1 MTQGYIPNE
10 LIEEILDRTDIV
22 ALIESYIP
30 LKRRGRNYVGL
41 CPFHLEDTPSFS
53 VSPEKQMFY
62 CFGCQKGGSALT
74 FVMEY
79 EHLSFF
85 EAAEKLAAR
94 AGVTLPEKQLSPGQ
108 QRARDEKRRLTEI
121 NELAAKYYREQLK
134 HSAVALQYL
143 EKRGIAWRNVAGYST
158 ETVAQHTFALLFY
171 LMEHLPY
178 YDTYVK
184 SGKYMDDVLFTHFE
198 KAFHELNGKTWGIIG
213 MGTIGRRVAD
223 IAGLFG
229 CHVIYYSTTGK
240 NQQKDY
246 ERADWDTL
254 LTKSDIISVHAPLTD
269 ATLGLINAEAFA
281 KMKRSA
287 IFINVGRGPIVVE
300 QDLYEA
306 LENGEI
312 AAAGLDVLKEEPM
325 SKENPL
331 AKIKDSN
338 KLLITPHIAWA
349 SVEARTRL
357 MKIIEKQI
365 KEFFHL

>member
-1 MTQGYIPNE
+1 MKIVFLDAKTIGEDLDLSGYEQLGEVVKYGFSTKEQAAERTKDADVIILNKVPVNE
-10 LIEEILDRTDIV
+10 ETI
-22 ALIESYIP
+22 
-30 LKRRGRNYVGL
+30 
-41 CPFHLEDTPSFS
+41 
-53 VSPEKQMFY
+53 
-62 CFGCQKGGSALT
+62 GGA
-74 FVMEY
+74 
-79 EHLSFF
+79 EHL
-85 EAAEKLAAR
+85 KLVC
-94 AGVTLPEKQLSPGQ
+94 VTATGTDNLDK
-108 QRARDEKRRLTEI
+108 D
-121 NELAAKYYREQLK
+121 
-134 HSAVALQYL
+134 YL

-269 ATLGLINAEAFA
+269 ATLG
-281 KMKRSA
+281 
-287 IFINVGRGPIVVE
+287 PIVVE

-357 MKIIEKQI
+357 MKIIEGQI
-365 KEFFHL
+365 KEFFDL

>member
-1 MTQGYIPNE
+1 MKIVFLDAKTIGEDLDLSGYEQLGEVVKYGFSTKEQAAERTKDADVIILNKVPVD
-10 LIEEILDRTDIV
+10 EETI
-22 ALIESYIP
+22 
-30 LKRRGRNYVGL
+30 
-41 CPFHLEDTPSFS
+41 
-53 VSPEKQMFY
+53 
-62 CFGCQKGGSALT
+62 GGA
-74 FVMEY
+74 
-79 EHLSFF
+79 EHL
-85 EAAEKLAAR
+85 KLVC
-94 AGVTLPEKQLSPGQ
+94 VTATGTDNLDK
-108 QRARDEKRRLTEI
+108 D
-121 NELAAKYYREQLK
+121 
-134 HSAVALQYL
+134 YL

-312 AAAGLDVLKEEPM
+312 AAAGLDVLKVEPM

-338 KLLITPHIAWA
+338 ILLICLLMAWA
-349 SVEARTRL
+349 SVVGSSRL
-357 MKIIEKQI
+357 MKIIEEQI